1 MRMINDDNK
10 INDSSLYLPNA
21 YHMLGAILSILHI
34 LTHLWLTTKK
44 VNTISISTLQ
54 ITKKGTEKLSN
65 LPRSQASKAVWLQV
79 HVLHYCTIL
88 PL

>member
-1 MRMINDDNK
+1 MINDDNK
-10 INDSSLYLPNA
+10 NNDSSLYLPNA

>member
-1 MRMINDDNK
+1 MINDDKN
-10 INDSSLYLPNA
+10 NVSSLQLPNA
-21 YHMLGAILSILHI
+21 YHMLGAILITLYI

-44 VNTISISTLQ
+44 VSTISISTLQ
-54 ITKKGTEKLSN
+54 ITKQALRSN
-65 LPRSQASKAVWLQV
+65 LPRSQASKAGWLQV